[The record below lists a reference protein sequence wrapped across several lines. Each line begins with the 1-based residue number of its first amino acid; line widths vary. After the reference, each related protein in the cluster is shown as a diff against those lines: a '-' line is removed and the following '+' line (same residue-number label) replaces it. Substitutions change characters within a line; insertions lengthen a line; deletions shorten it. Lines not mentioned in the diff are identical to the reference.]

1 MSGLLAKLLQ
11 IGQSLDRSNFFPT
24 LVPGATAFALSD
36 PFAFLLAC
44 CLDRGTKTELIW
56 TVPFDLRNR
65 LGHLDSAKLASM
77 PVSEIRELVAD
88 LPRKP
93 RYVHATPRT
102 ISELA
107 QLVVRR
113 GGGDARRLWQGSSA
127 AMFKAAVRTV
137 HGVGPQLANMT
148 PLLVEMAFGVRFP
161 DRPTIDIKADVHTM
175 RVLYRL
181 GLASAPDASSAVAA
195 ARQLN
200 PSFPGEVDA
209 PLWTIGRRWCSP
221 SSPSCSACPV
231 APWCARV
238 GVERR

>member
-1 MSGLLAKLLQ
+1 MNDLLARLLE
-11 IGQSLDRSNFFPT
+11 IGKTIDRSNFFPT
-24 LVPGATAFALSD
+24 LIPGATEFALSN

-56 TVPFDLRNR
+56 TIPSDLLGL
-65 LGHLDSAKLASM
+65 LGHLEPARLAAM
-77 PVSEIRELVAD
+77 PISQISEIVAG

-102 ISELA
+102 ISDLA
-107 QLVVRR
+107 LLVVGR
-113 GGGDARRLWQGSSA
+113 GGGDARRLWQGRSA
-127 AMFKAAVRTV
+127 AEFKAAIRTV

-161 DRPTIDIKADVHTM
+161 DRPTIDIKADVHTI
-175 RVLYRL
+175 RVLYRM
-181 GLASAPDASSAVAA
+181 GLASAADQASAIAA

-209 PLWTIGRRWCSP
+209 PLWTIGRRWCSQ
-221 SSPSCSACPV
+221 SSPSCSSCAV

-238 GVERR
+238 GVGR